1 MLALDLQQELEQML
15 QQELDAIAQSQNEAQ
30 SGMTHAESRAENDKD
45 TRAIESSYL
54 ARGLAQRV
62 AELKASLA
70 TIQAWKLSAPEP
82 NQELQAGLGRIVSL
96 CDEDQEEQK
105 RVWLAP
111 TGGGLKLV
119 RRAPATLVLTPS
131 APLGQALIGKGLDD
145 EITVQSPSGS
155 RVWLIT
161 DIEA

>member
-15 QQELDAIAQSQNEAQ
+15 QQELDAITQSQSEAQ

-62 AELKASLA
+62 AELKTSLA
-70 TIQAWKLSAPEP
+70 TIQAWKLSVPGPGEP
-82 NQELQAGLGRIVSL
+82 ILAALGRIISL
-96 CDEDQEEQK
+96 SDENQQEEK

-111 TGGGLKLV
+111 TGGGLKLGGQS
-119 RRAPATLVLTPS
+119 PATLVLTPS

-155 RVWLIT
+155 RVWIIT
-161 DIEA
+161 GIEA

>member
-1 MLALDLQQELEQML
+1 MLALDLQQELQQML
-15 QQELDAIAQSQNEAQ
+15 QQELDAITQSQSEAQ

-70 TIQAWKLSAPEP
+70 TIQAWKLSPPAP

-111 TGGGLKLV
+111 TGGGLKLQ
-119 RRAPATLVLTPS
+119 RQAPATLVLTPS
-131 APLGQALIGKGLDD
+131 APLGQALLGKGLDD

-155 RVWLIT
+155 RVWIIT
-161 DIEA
+161 SIDT